1 MPPAVADAVRQ
12 GLAENL
18 HNVFLVGL
26 PILALVFVATALIPV
41 KPLRETN
48 HDHPAEEAGAGVV
61 ESLGSTEAH
70 DVDEVH
76 TGRRR
81 TPSAPGNS

>member
-1 MPPAVADAVRQ
+1 MRQ
-12 GLAENL
+12 ALAENL
-18 HNVFLVGL
+18 HDVFLVGL

-48 HDHPAEEAGAGVV
+48 HDHPVEEAGVGVV

-70 DVDEVH
+70 DVNEVH
-76 TGRRR
+76 TGSRR
-81 TPSAPGNS
+81 TPFAPGE

>member
-1 MPPAVADAVRQ
+1 VVATPCVR
-12 GLAENL
+12 GWPRACTTSSWL
-18 HNVFLVGL
+18 GL

-48 HDHPAEEAGAGVV
+48 HDHPAEEAGVGVV
-61 ESLGSTEAH
+61 ESYGSTEAH

-76 TGRRR
+76 AGR
-81 TPSAPGNS
+81 